1 MTYNQIKYAVK
12 IAQKG
17 SLSAA
22 AEDLFVS
29 QPSLTKAI
37 SDLEKDLNICIFN
50 RNNRGVSVTREGELF
65 LTYATQLLERTQYIE
80 DLFKGG
86 DFRNPVFSVSCQHYS
101 FAVTALVDTIKKFN
115 ANQYDFTIRETKTYE
130 IIEDVSTG
138 KSELGI
144 IYISKRN
151 KELMQKLFTKNNL
164 SFKEVFVAK
173 AHVFIS
179 DTHPLAKKKSIKI
192 EELLPY
198 PYLTFEQGDFDS
210 IYYSEELLS
219 TEDIPKNIKVNDR
232 ATLFNLLIGLD
243 GYTVSSGI
251 INSELNGKHIV
262 SVPLNIDSV
271 MHIGYIYQNNRVFSD
286 YAESYIEFLVK
297 HCGQIEKDF

>member
-1 MTYNQIKYAVK
+1 MTYNQIRYAVK

-22 AEDLFVS
+22 AEELFVS

-37 SDLEKDLNICIFN
+37 LELEKELCIRIFE
-50 RNNRGVSVTREGELF
+50 RNNRGVSVTQEGELF
-65 LTYATQLLERTQYIE
+65 LTYATQLIERTQYIE

-86 DFRNPVFSVSCQHYS
+86 SFRNPVFSVSCQHYS
-101 FAVTALVDTIKKFN
+101 FAVTALVETIKKYN

-130 IIEDVSTG
+130 IIDDVSTG

-144 IYISKRN
+144 LYLSQRN
-151 KELMQKLFTKNNL
+151 IELMQKLFAKNNL
-164 SFKEVFVAK
+164 IFEEIFVAK

-179 DTHPLAKKKSIKI
+179 ATHPLANKKSIDV
-192 EELLPY
+192 EELVPY
-198 PYLTFEQGDFDS
+198 PYLTFEQGRYDS
-210 IYYSEELLS
+210 IYYAEELLS
-219 TEDIPKNIKVNDR
+219 TEGIPKNIKVNDR

-251 INSELNGKHIV
+251 INADLNGENII
-262 SVPLNIDSV
+262 SIPLNINSN
-271 MHIGYIYQNNRVFSD
+271 MNIGYIYQKNRTLSE
-286 YAESYIEFLVK
+286 YAHCYIELLK
-297 HCGQIEKDF
+297 DHCSSYLT